1 MNLFVR
7 ERESQGNSG
16 LIWSMKR
23 KKAWSN
29 PNVLMK
35 ATKVPN
41 IHYELYLVYLTI
53 CNILYNLKK
62 KKNQNKLHLLLRAC
76 NHDYYRSLGGSE
88 CVILSLLI
96 SKFVLAVLF
105 YFCTRLTTGA
115 GACWLF
121 PELGL
126 VALLWES
133 VFM

>member
-62 KKNQNKLHLLLRAC
+62 EKAEQITLATACMQSWLL
-76 NHDYYRSLGGSE
+76 SKLGGSE

-96 SKFVLAVLF
+96 SKFVLAVFF
-105 YFCTRLTTGA
+105 YFCTRLTIGA

>member
-7 ERESQGNSG
+7 ERERAKGILGSYEAWKG
-16 LIWSMKR
+16 KR
-23 KKAWSN
+23 
-29 PNVLMK
+29 PDQTLMFSWRQPK
-35 ATKVPN
+35 FPIFTVN
-41 IHYELYLVYLTI
+41 Y
-53 CNILYNLKK
+53 ILCISPFVISFIIF

-76 NHDYYRSLGGSE
+76 NHDYYRSWGGSE

-105 YFCTRLTTGA
+105 YFYTRLTTGA

-121 PELGL
+121 PELKP

>member
-7 ERESQGNSG
+7 DRESQGNSG

-41 IHYELYLVYLTI
+41 IHCELYLVYLTI

-62 KKNQNKLHLLLRAC
+62 KKAEQITLATACMQSWLL
-76 NHDYYRSLGGSE
+76 SKFGGSE

-96 SKFVLAVLF
+96 SKFVLAVFF
-105 YFCTRLTTGA
+105 YFCTRLTIGA